1 LEIIGDLNLTTLSKA
16 AIAAKRSVF
25 VCSAFVKADAF
36 DQLSSEVSPGCETTL
51 IARWQFRDLVSGVSD
66 LNAYE
71 IAVDRNWGFYF
82 NQDLHAKLYI
92 FDEEAIVGSSNLT
105 GKGLAGSPPTGNIEL
120 STTLRVQS
128 ELREWCY
135 HLLSR
140 STKID
145 AVLYKAICQDVEAYK
160 ETHGNLLPTRRG
172 FSENVLSILRQRYS
186 KPRIYLYDLPQ
197 LRHPDQLVDASAA
210 LEDSSMIH
218 DRHVFGISR
227 SASRESI
234 QKAFSVSPGFTWL
247 TSIADR
253 PISFGELSS
262 IFHGVLCDEPRPYRS
277 EVKDRLRN
285 LLNWTVELFP
295 SEFKIERPNYTEI
308 FSRH

>member
-1 LEIIGDLNLTTLSKA
+1 MEIVVDLNLSTLSRA
-16 AIAAKRSVF
+16 ANAAEQSVF
-25 VCSAFVKADAF
+25 ICSPFVKADAF

-51 IARWQFRDLVSGVSD
+51 IARWQFSDLVSGVSD

-105 GKGLAGSPPTGNIEL
+105 GRGLAGSPPTGNIEL
-120 STTLRVQS
+120 STSLRVPS
-128 ELREWCY
+128 ELREWCG
-135 HLLSR
+135 HLLLR

-145 AVLYKAICQDVEAYK
+145 AVLYKAICQDVEAYR
-160 ETHGNLLPTRRG
+160 ETHCDPFPSRRG
-172 FSENVLSILRQRYS
+172 FSEKVLSILRQRNS

-197 LRHPDQLVDASAA
+197 LHHPDQLIDASAS
-210 LEDSSMIH
+210 LEDPSMIH
-218 DRHVFGISR
+218 DRHVFGLSR
-227 SASRESI
+227 RSDRESI
-234 QKAFSVSPGFTWL
+234 RKAFRVSPGFTWL
-247 TSIADR
+247 SAIAVR
-253 PISFGELSS
+253 PLSFGELSS

-285 LLNWTVELFP
+285 LMNWTIAFFP
-295 SEFKIERPNYTEI
+295 SEFKIDRPNYTEI